1 MRIQEIETSTP
12 PVDLPLLIAR
22 LAFRQ
27 SADCNTESG
36 GAASNIAGIA
46 VPKLRFKFLFRAV
59 LSDWEVHNRL
69 AEYRCRLLLH
79 KCFSS

>member
-69 AEYRCRLLLH
+69 AGYMCRLLLH